1 MSPNLFGVVT
11 WEKFG
16 FDVWAYCAQIVYEL
30 NRLPTNVGLTI
41 LNNWDQFVRAHLIEF
56 EVLVLLA
63 LENVELFE
71 PVLRARKLQYEQ
83 YCASVGI
90 DVVPPNHELILGGPR
105 VLGWL
110 AKFALTHF

>member
-1 MSPNLFGVVT
+1 MGPNLFGVVT

-30 NRLPTNVGLTI
+30 NRLSTNVGLTI

-56 EVLVLLA
+56 KVLVLLA

-71 PVLRARKLQYEQ
+71 PVLRARQLQYEQ

-105 VLGWL
+105 VLSWL